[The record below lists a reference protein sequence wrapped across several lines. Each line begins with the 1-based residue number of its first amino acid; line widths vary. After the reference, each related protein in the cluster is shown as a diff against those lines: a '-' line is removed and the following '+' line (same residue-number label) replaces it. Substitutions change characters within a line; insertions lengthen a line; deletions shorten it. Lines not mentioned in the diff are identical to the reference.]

1 MAKWQFTKGLH
12 DIGKG
17 CHAYLQPDGGWGWS
31 NAGLITDGDRSLL
44 VDTLFDLKLTR
55 EMLGTMRDAVP
66 AAKSIGTLV
75 NTHSNGDHTFGNQL
89 LGGRGDRHHQG
100 LRRGDAR
107 AAARGAGGDDPQPR
121 HARRRRQVPLRD
133 DGAGTSNGTTWSTP
147 RRPALS
153 PAGSTS
159 RSATSRSSSS
169 RSGPA
174 HTRGDLLVY
183 LPKEKIVFTGDLLF
197 MNGHPVIWA
206 GPVRNWIKACDTILG
221 WDVDIVVPGHGP
233 ITDKAG
239 VARFKGYLEYIDR
252 EARKRYDAGVG
263 YYEAAT
269 QISLDPYADWID
281 SERIVMN
288 VAALYREYGA
298 TEKANPM
305 TLWADMYRFH
315 EAGLCN
321 CHRHAKMKGLVAG

>member
-1 MAKWQFTKGLH
+1 MAQWQFTKGLH
-12 DIGKG
+12 DVGNG
-17 CHAYLQPDGGWGWS
+17 CHAYLQPEGGWGWS
-31 NAGLITDGDRSLL
+31 NAGLIVDGDRSLL

-55 EMLGTMRDAVP
+55 EMLDTMRDAVP
-66 AAKSIGTLV
+66 AARSIGTLV

-89 LGGRGDRHHQG
+89 LGGSEIVTTKACAQEMLDRPPEALAAMMRNREQLGEGGQFLYEMMGRNFEWDDVVYTAPTRTFEGRLDLKVGDKLVQ
-100 LRRGDAR
+100 LVEA
-107 AAARGAGGDDPQPR
+107 
-121 HARRRRQVPLRD
+121 
-133 DGAGTSNGTTWSTP
+133 
-147 RRPALS
+147 
-153 PAGSTS
+153 
-159 RSATSRSSSS
+159 
-169 RSGPA
+169 GPA

-183 LPKEKIVFTGDLLF
+183 LPGERIVFTGDLLF

-206 GPVRNWIKACDTILG
+206 GPIRNWIKACDTILG
-221 WDVDIVVPGHGP
+221 WDVDVVVPGHGP

-239 VARFKGYLEYIDR
+239 VRRFRGYLEYIDA

-263 YYEAAT
+263 AYEAAT

-298 TEKANPM
+298 TERPNPLV
-305 TLWADMYRFH
+305 LWADMKRFH

-321 CHRHAKMKGLVAG
+321 CHRHAKMKGLAAG

>member
-1 MAKWQFTKGLH
+1 MARHFEWDDVVYTAPTRTF
-12 DIGKG
+12 
-17 CHAYLQPDGGWGWS
+17 
-31 NAGLITDGDRSLL
+31 AGRL
-44 VDTLFDLKLTR
+44 DLKVGNK
-55 EMLGTMRDAVP
+55 EVQ
-66 AAKSIGTLV
+66 LV
-75 NTHSNGDHTFGNQL
+75 E
-89 LGGRGDRHHQG
+89 
-100 LRRGDAR
+100 
-107 AAARGAGGDDPQPR
+107 
-121 HARRRRQVPLRD
+121 
-133 DGAGTSNGTTWSTP
+133 
-147 RRPALS
+147 
-153 PAGSTS
+153 
-159 RSATSRSSSS
+159 
-169 RSGPA
+169 SGPA

-239 VARFKGYLEYIDR
+239 VARFKGYFEYIDR

-321 CHRHAKMKGLVAG
+321 CHRHAKMKELAAG

>member
-12 DIGKG
+12 DIGNG

-89 LGGRGDRHHQG
+89 LGGAEIVTTKACAEEMLERPPEALAAMIRNRASLGDGGKFLYEMMARHFEWDDVVYTAPT
-100 LRRGDAR
+100 RTF
-107 AAARGAGGDDPQPR
+107 AGRLDLKVGNKEVQL
-121 HARRRRQVPLRD
+121 VE
-133 DGAGTSNGTTWSTP
+133 
-147 RRPALS
+147 
-153 PAGSTS
+153 
-159 RSATSRSSSS
+159 
-169 RSGPA
+169 SGPA

-239 VARFKGYLEYIDR
+239 VARFKGYFEYIDR

-321 CHRHAKMKGLVAG
+321 CHRHAKMKELAAG